1 MKKRSIR
8 MFAVLMGLIVVLG
21 NSTMASAAQSVPIEP
36 MYVGLVKIR
45 PIVTISSGTVYCND
59 LVTVKDGYS
68 ANVTWTLQGGPES
81 KFNPIYTWTSFGGT
95 RHPLDTNRSANR
107 GYSYRLKTSVKVY
120 DSSGNLVDDE
130 IKYSNVGS
138 Y

>member
-59 LVTVKDGYS
+59 LVTVYCY
-68 ANVTWTLQGGPES
+68 LR
-81 KFNPIYTWTSFGGT
+81 F
-95 RHPLDTNRSANR
+95 RS
-107 GYSYRLKTSVKVY
+107 
-120 DSSGNLVDDE
+120 
-130 IKYSNVGS
+130 
-138 Y
+138 